1 MPGPR
6 KSKAKRCTKSVAAC
20 AQREER
26 EEREER
32 DASLLTQS
40 EVALGT
46 LEVSPNTSLSGVTLE
61 VQDTLPEQDPVPE
74 KMTKPKTPRR
84 VGLKLSED
92 KEVVVFE
99 FVEAHPQLFDKNDP
113 GFMKRGDKEALWKKC
128 VEFHDVVESDG
139 E

>member
-6 KSKAKRCTKSVAAC
+6 KSKAKKSTKSAAAG
-20 AQREER
+20 AQREEA
-26 EEREER
+26 

-40 EVALGT
+40 EVELGT
-46 LEVSPNTSLSGVTLE
+46 LEVSPNTSPSGVE
-61 VQDTLPEQDPVPE
+61 VQDTLPDQDPVQE
-74 KMTKPKTPRR
+74 KVTKAKTPRR
-84 VGLKLSED
+84 VGLKLCED

-99 FVEAHPQLFDKNDP
+99 FVEAHPQLFDKNNP

-128 VEFHDVVESDG
+128 VEDHEIVESDG